1 MNPLLRSWWWSSES
15 QQGFVGSR
23 IWDVGLFLSDW
34 GWNTTFFTG
43 TGELLSLGETWTSHG
58 SIFSPLQLM
67 FYVVPGVNRC
77 PDDFEIPACESCKDW
92 EIHTSVELSPAGSCG
107 LCQQPGAAPRTPC
120 LPRWVQRFSSF
131 QPGCCSEGCLL
142 VPLLCV
148 GCGVVFKCGASGANI
163 PFWETPH
170 GVGRHQ

>member
-23 IWDVGLFLSDW
+23 VWDVGLILSNW

-58 SIFSPLQLM
+58 SIFFPFQLM

-77 PDDFEIPACESCKDW
+77 SQMTLRFLLGRA
-92 EIHTSVELSPAGSCG
+92 V
-107 LCQQPGAAPRTPC
+107 RTGK
-120 LPRWVQRFSSF
+120 FT
-131 QPGCCSEGCLL
+131 L
-142 VPLLCV
+142 VW
-148 GCGVVFKCGASGANI
+148 S
-163 PFWETPH
+163 
-170 GVGRHQ
+170 

>member
-58 SIFSPLQLM
+58 SIFFPFQLM

-92 EIHTSVELSPAGSCG
+92 EIHTTVELSPAGSCG
-107 LCQQPGAAPRTPC
+107 LCIVSAAWGCPQDTLPASLGAAF
-120 LPRWVQRFSSF
+120 LFFSAWVLQ
-131 QPGCCSEGCLL
+131 
-142 VPLLCV
+142 
-148 GCGVVFKCGASGANI
+148 
-163 PFWETPH
+163 
-170 GVGRHQ
+170 

>member
-15 QQGFVGSR
+15 QQSFVGSR
-23 IWDVGLFLSDW
+23 VWDVGLILSDW

-58 SIFSPLQLM
+58 SIFFPFSADVLCSARSEPLL
-67 FYVVPGVNRC
+67 
-77 PDDFEIPACESCKDW
+77 PDDFEIPAWESCKDW
-92 EIHTSVELSPAGSCG
+92 EIHTSVELNPAGSCG
-107 LCQQPGAAPRTPC
+107 LCSMSAAWGCPQDTLPASLGAAF
-120 LPRWVQRFSSF
+120 LFF

-148 GCGVVFKCGASGANI
+148 GCGVVFKRLWC
-163 PFWETPH
+163 
-170 GVGRHQ
+170 

>member
-23 IWDVGLFLSDW
+23 IWDVGLLLSDW

-58 SIFSPLQLM
+58 SIFFPLQLM

-77 PDDFEIPACESCKDW
+77 SQM
-92 EIHTSVELSPAGSCG
+92 TL
-107 LCQQPGAAPRTPC
+107 
-120 LPRWVQRFSSF
+120 RF
-131 QPGCCSEGCLL
+131 LL
-142 VPLLCV
+142 VRAVRTGKFTLV
-148 GCGVVFKCGASGANI
+148 WS
-163 PFWETPH
+163 
-170 GVGRHQ
+170 